1 MKVYEFEIKKTIK
14 LEVQIKDKNY
24 NEALKILITIL
35 GDEQNSIME
44 LAPEK
49 EKFYELKLTNVLNDF
64 DPKDEMILIEEDNEI
79 NEEDEEIKDDLPREY
94 TQIVCEKCGNCI
106 PLEDDF
112 MS

>member
-14 LEVQIKDKNY
+14 LEVQIKDENY
-24 NEALKILITIL
+24 NEALKNLITIL
-35 GDEQNSIME
+35 GDEKNSMME
-44 LAPEK
+44 LAPKDEQ
-49 EKFYELKLTNVLNDF
+49 FYELKLTNVLNDF
-64 DPKDEMILIEEDNEI
+64 DAKDEMVLIEKDDETDDEI
-79 NEEDEEIKDDLPREY
+79 EDDLPKEY

>member
-14 LEVQIKDKNY
+14 LKVQIKEKNY
-24 NEALKILITIL
+24 NEALKNLITIL
-35 GDEQNSIME
+35 GEEQNSIME

-64 DPKDEMILIEEDNEI
+64 APEDEMILIEEDNEK
-79 NEEDEEIKDDLPREY
+79 DEEIKDDLPREY

>member
-14 LEVQIKDKNY
+14 LKVQIKEKNY
-24 NEALKILITIL
+24 NEALKNLITIL

-64 DPKDEMILIEEDNEI
+64 DPEDEMILIEEDNEK
-79 NEEDEEIKDDLPREY
+79 DEEIKDDLPREY

>member
-14 LEVQIKDKNY
+14 LKVQIKEKNY
-24 NEALKILITIL
+24 NEALKNLITIL

-64 DPKDEMILIEEDNEI
+64 DPEDEMILIEEDNEK
-79 NEEDEEIKDDLPREY
+79 DEEIKDDLLREY

>member
-14 LEVQIKDKNY
+14 LKVQIKEKNY
-24 NEALKILITIL
+24 NEALKNLITIL

-64 DPKDEMILIEEDNEI
+64 DPEDEMILIEEGKEK
-79 NEEDEEIKDDLPREY
+79 EEIKDDLPREY

>member
-14 LEVQIKDKNY
+14 LKVQIKEKNY
-24 NEALKILITIL
+24 NEALKNLITIL

-64 DPKDEMILIEEDNEI
+64 DPEDEMILIEEDNEK
-79 NEEDEEIKDDLPREY
+79 DEEIKDDLPKEY